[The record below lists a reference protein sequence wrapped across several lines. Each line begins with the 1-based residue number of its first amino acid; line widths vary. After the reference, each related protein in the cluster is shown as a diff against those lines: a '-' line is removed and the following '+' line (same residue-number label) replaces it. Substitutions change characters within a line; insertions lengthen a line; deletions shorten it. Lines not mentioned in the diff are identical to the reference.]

1 MPKCRCIGNNNCIH
15 NISCNWANEFIEKFC
30 PEREFTDEE
39 WDTGKFVVCCCSPE
53 IPHGE
58 GLKFDLKVNDDSF
71 LEKRLFPKHN
81 KDSIE
86 TVAALPEER
95 RPPYLGK

>member
-1 MPKCRCIGNNNCIH
+1 MDF
-15 NISCNWANEFIEKFC
+15 ISKFC
-30 PEREFTDEE
+30 PDREFTDKEY
-39 WDTGKFVVCCCSPE
+39 DTNKFVVCCCSPE

-58 GLKFDLKVNDDSF
+58 GLKFDLKVNDESF
-71 LEKRLFPKHN
+71 LDKVLFPKHN

-86 TVAALPEER
+86 TVAMLPESF